1 MRRIW
6 TNYVRTV
13 FIFAVLFLLSA
24 CKAELWDASQGP
36 QEVALCASTAQTRT
50 EMLSNGLSATWKS
63 DDEIAVWAK
72 NSSGSFVFSNQT
84 FGVYGSGD
92 GHGYFTSTLQS
103 PMADGTYTYLCCY
116 PKPESVN
123 DGTKVTFTLP
133 AEQDGKVSGGAD
145 IMIADPEM
153 HGPLATVSEIEDGTG
168 LSMKMNRMMHQFR
181 FYIPEDVTALGDDHI
196 RKIKLIFPRNVVG
209 KVTYDLTNPS
219 AAPVITDG
227 SNVVTVTLD
236 KGLVSTDENGRQYA
250 CVAILP
256 TKFEAGESVEVKAY
270 TSEKIAKI
278 DPINLQA
285 RNFIAG
291 HSTPVKLNVKGL
303 LDYAGVFQFKVNENN
318 LGEAP
323 NSITFTA
330 PTGCKWGEDGSNV
343 FEYKPKNKIQV
354 GDIIEVVF
362 EVDLDAYKAFS
373 SQNISVKYDSEH
385 AILTENVTMPVISKS
400 GKTQTSLAVPYL
412 LYQDFS
418 GILKEGES
426 YGNNSY
432 ASDERKQPGVSLNGI
447 MPENGWNA
455 ARFWMK
461 PSGGAIRLNVRYQMV
476 KIFFSF
482 TTSHYGRLDTPPLS
496 ALKPGVTANLKVSFD
511 AGANVNSGSDDDAE
525 KGNLTF
531 INMTTHENSSN
542 PINGVGTGTGESGD
556 IKNFGAPYYTSAAMP
571 NVYGAD
577 DFLNTYPTHTV
588 TGVEATN
595 ATRLCFY
602 PSTAFNKDG
611 ICNAEFNVYIDN
623 IKVQIDN

>member
-103 PMADGTYTYLCCY
+103 SMADGKYTYLCCY

-123 DGTKVTFTLP
+123 GTKVTFTLP

-145 IMIADPEM
+145 IMIADPVE

-181 FYIPEDVTALGDDHI
+181 FYIPKEVTALGDDHI
-196 RKIKLIFPRNVVG
+196 RKFQLTFPRNVVG

-250 CVAILP
+250 CVAIIP
-256 TKFEAGESVEVKAY
+256 TKFEADESVEVKAY

-278 DPINLQA
+278 DPINLKA
-285 RNFIAG
+285 RNFMAG

-303 LDYAGVFQFKVNENN
+303 VDAGIFHFTVKANN

-323 NSITFTA
+323 NCITLEA
-330 PTGCKWGEDGSNV
+330 PTGFKWGDNGTDILVYN
-343 FEYKPKNKIQV
+343 PKEKIKV
-354 GDIIEVVF
+354 GETFEVVY
-362 EVDLDAYKAFS
+362 ETDLNAYTAFS
-373 SQNISVKYDSEH
+373 GKNVTVTYESEH
-385 AILTENVTMPVISKS
+385 AVVAETVTVPSINGAGKSEISI
-400 GKTQTSLAVPYL
+400 TVPYL
-412 LYQDFS
+412 FFEDFS
-418 GILKEGES
+418 LLNGYDINGGNVSKKKQGGVKINDTFFYSGWTGEQTSGKAGTAIRIRTRNETTWAFYNGRVDSAPISGLKDGASVKVLVSFDYNAVAEESGDECMSFS
-426 YGNNSY
+426 YGYTTTQGPIDAYWQYFAIFNK
-432 ASDERKQPGVSLNGI
+432 D
-447 MPENGWNA
+447 
-455 ARFWMK
+455 
-461 PSGGAIRLNVRYQMV
+461 SGGAHIENA
-476 KIFFSF
+476 
-482 TTSHYGRLDTPPLS
+482 TT
-496 ALKPGVTANLKVSFD
+496 LKLPSSSNMSSYD
-511 AGANVNSGSDDDAE
+511 ANV
-525 KGNLTF
+525 
-531 INMTTHENSSN
+531 
-542 PINGVGTGTGESGD
+542 
-556 IKNFGAPYYTSAAMP
+556 
-571 NVYGAD
+571 
-577 DFLNTYPTHTV
+577 
-588 TGVEATN
+588 
-595 ATRLCFY
+595 Y
-602 PSTAFNKDG
+602 PSNYYSVTDFEITSCTNKHRLSWEPLASG
-611 ICNAEFNVYIDN
+611 TNNHLANSKNHWLYLDN
-623 IKVQIDN
+623 IKVQITK